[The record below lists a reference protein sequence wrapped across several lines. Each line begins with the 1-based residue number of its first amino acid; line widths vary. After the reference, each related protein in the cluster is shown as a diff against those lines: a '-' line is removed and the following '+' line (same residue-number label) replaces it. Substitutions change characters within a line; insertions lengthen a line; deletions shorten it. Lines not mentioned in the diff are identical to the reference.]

1 MKSCSVIWL
10 CHCVLFIILVQNI
23 PISTWTCCD
32 YLSFCAD
39 LKHLQYLIIRE
50 QDFDF
55 LGLFGDH
62 WRIGGWCGKTKEQEV
77 ETASKENR
85 PKSTSSVCLKHT
97 HTESNTWTTKKK
109 KKRKRK
115 SWRSTLHWIWS
126 TVQAFHELLFT
137 YKQWVR
143 ETSGMTAAERFSS
156 ATFVFTPGMETWWY
170 EGFVSCGGH
179 FYPKHLT
186 YPKYMFS
193 MVTQQEGN
201 WRWQR
206 RRHRDEQFMTSVY
219 LSDFF
224 QWSSV
229 EFLRLGETLRWIWL
243 NEITNITGVGPL

>member
-1 MKSCSVIWL
+1 MSLCDIHHSCAKHSYIYL
-10 CHCVLFIILVQNI
+10 NVL
-23 PISTWTCCD
+23 W
-32 YLSFCAD
+32 LSFFLYGFKTFTVFD
-39 LKHLQYLIIRE
+39 YQRTRLTVI
-50 QDFDF
+50 FWDF
-55 LGLFGDH
+55 LEITEGSEGDVGKQRSRKWRQLARKIGQNQLPLFVLNIH
-62 WRIGGWCGKTKEQEV
+62 T
-77 ETASKENR
+77 
-85 PKSTSSVCLKHT
+85 LKAT
-97 HTESNTWTTKKK
+97 HELLKKK

-219 LSDFF
+219 LSDFI
-224 QWSSV
+224 
-229 EFLRLGETLRWIWL
+229 RLGETLCWIWL
-243 NEITNITGVGPL
+243 NKITNITGVGPL